1 MVRQLG
7 QGIAALIVS
16 STIGIFLVYCA
27 LFRKGHQRSLAFASL
42 IAVVTFGVQYAYY
55 LCGDNRTT
63 VDSEPIQWERP
74 LFIGVSGVATAVS
87 IGISVFAHENLILA
101 QAGLTAATAGF
112 MEFLYIGGTA
122 ADKRQDGYW
131 FVLMLTSMFF
141 LLGFQI
147 WSIQRNKDYITWPLI
162 LLAGAMA
169 GLVGCSALFGR
180 AFLAILSGNAED
192 WLILI
197 PSVVLFGFLHLAM
210 NLSPGEKD
218 FVVQKARKAVNAV
231 SGGRLDSA
239 TPSSSNQ
246 AASRGDGFVAIPTNA

>member
-16 STIGIFLVYCA
+16 ATISIFLVYCA

-55 LCGDNRTT
+55 LCPGDNRVI

-74 LFIGVSGVATAVS
+74 LFIGVSGVATAVA
-87 IGISVFAHENLILA
+87 IGISVFAHENLILG
-101 QAGLTAATAGF
+101 QAGLTAATAAF
-112 MEFLYIGGTA
+112 MEFLYIGGTV

-131 FVLMLTSMFF
+131 FVLMLTAMFF

-147 WSIQRNKDYITWPLI
+147 WSIQRNKDYIAWPLI

-169 GLVGCSALFGR
+169 GLIGCATLFGR
-180 AFLAILSGNAED
+180 AFLATLSGNAED
-192 WLILI
+192 WVILI
-197 PSVVLFGFLHLAM
+197 PSVFLFGFLHLAM

-218 FVVQKARKAVNAV
+218 FVVQKARRAVNAV

-239 TPSSSNQ
+239 TPGSSQS
-246 AASRGDGFVAIPTNA
+246 STRSDGFVPIPANA